1 MGFFSFSLFATLLA
15 RVWLTVGRTVGR
27 VPFLAI
33 VALFVHFGRRS
44 QNPLHSIPF
53 RFRYDVYE
61 RTFLGAFLS
70 SLNNSGCYF
79 AMNCLVFFFFFLHC
93 HCSDRSGDCTWV
105 LMYAMFLSMVML
117 MPMLI
122 LTHLLHIS
130 VSVRTYTFVG
140 MVCLIFFAAI
150 ITKDILSFR
159 IYHYM
164 SMC

>member
-15 RVWLTVGRTVGR
+15 RVWLTVGRSVG
-27 VPFLAI
+27 FLAI

-61 RTFLGAFLS
+61 RTFLGAFLFLS
-70 SLNNSGCYF
+70 TIAVVILQWIALYS
-79 AMNCLVFFFFFLHC
+79 FFLHC

-105 LMYAMFLSMVML
+105 LMYAMFLSYL
-117 MPMLI
+117 WWCWCRCLFWPIYSIFQCLCALI
-122 LTHLLHIS
+122 PLLVWFARS
-130 VSVRTYTFVG
+130 
-140 MVCLIFFAAI
+140 LFAAI

-159 IYHYM
+159 IYNYM
-164 SMC
+164 SIG